1 MTFPIYIPTRVTAIQ
16 EAQEISE
23 KVDGAVYVY
32 ARLEGGYVIDN
43 LKREYDNEKII
54 LTFLNGLPV

>member
-1 MTFPIYIPTRVTAIQ
+1 MNFPFHIPTRVTAIL
-16 EAQEISE
+16 EAQEASE

-32 ARLEGGYVIDN
+32 ARLEGGYIIDN

-54 LTFLNGLPV
+54 LTLLNGIPA